1 MEETYAR
8 ITEDLTEAARL
19 LKGKKHKTVYRAGFH
34 AAHAFLSRVYLY
46 MEQYDKSIASAD
58 SVLQGNYSL
67 LDYNERFALVQP
79 DSWGTINEG
88 GSVTYKDSPET
99 IFSQGGNC
107 FENSLSDMTDM
118 SNFNVSD
125 DLVAMFSKEL
135 GNDLRFG
142 SWLGIYKD
150 PWNAVYK
157 VRKLVDDKDGMV
169 SSECLLRLS
178 EVFLNKAEALAMLSR
193 EDEAMNLI
201 EELRVKRMKQG
212 SYTPLDKR
220 TGEKLVQLVRDERRR
235 ELCFEGHR
243 WFDLRRYAVNS
254 VYPYTKQIIHDYY
267 FYNNTTG
274 TREYLGSYRLNEY
287 GEEPA
292 YVIPIPRSV
301 IEFNKGNMVDN
312 ATRPQREM
320 FKRF

>member
-1 MEETYAR
+1 
-8 ITEDLTEAARL
+8 
-19 LKGKKHKTVYRAGFH
+19 
-34 AAHAFLSRVYLY
+34 
-46 MEQYDKSIASAD
+46 
-58 SVLQGNYSL
+58 
-67 LDYNERFALVQP
+67 
-79 DSWGTINEG
+79 
-88 GSVTYKDSPET
+88 
-99 IFSQGGNC
+99 
-107 FENSLSDMTDM
+107 MTDM

-254 VYPYTKQIIHDYY
+254 IRPLPENFRIRHQNNDYEANSMTWYENGYYELNAYTQDHAAWI
-267 FYNNTTG
+267 
-274 TREYLGSYRLNEY
+274 
-287 GEEPA
+287 
-292 YVIPIPRSV
+292 VPIPNYA
-301 IEFNKGNMVDN
+301 IEFNRGELQNEI
-312 ATRPQREM
+312 RPNRELI
-320 FKRF
+320 RN